1 MRISDFFYIT
11 SQLSLSFIPHDRQ
24 TAREKRM
31 QYLEKR
37 EGSISYDGFVKT
49 VFVKVT
55 TN

>member
-11 SQLSLSFIPHDRQ
+11 SQLSLSFISHDRQ

-31 QYLEKR
+31 HYI
-37 EGSISYDGFVKT
+37 GSISYDGFVKT